1 MKLLKT
7 KLASEALGLH
17 PNTLRRYAD
26 AGEIKTVRTPTGQ
39 RLFDVDSYL
48 GVNGEQETICYCRVS
63 SYKQKDDLDRQ
74 IGYMQ
79 EKYPKGTII
88 KDIGS
93 GINFKRKGLNSIL
106 DKLLRGDKLKIVVAY
121 KDRLARFGSELIEYM
136 VKQNGGEFVVLN
148 EINHSPEKELTT
160 DLLNIIH
167 VFSCRMHGLR
177 KYSSQ
182 IKKDKDL
189 SDVLPE
195 GDS

>member
-26 AGEIKTVRTPTGQ
+26 AGEIKTVRTPI
-39 RLFDVDSYL
+39 
-48 GVNGEQETICYCRVS
+48 NGEQAIICYCRVS
-63 SYKQKDDLDRQ
+63 SYKQKDDLNRQ

-79 EKYPKGTII
+79 EKFPKAIII

-93 GINFKRKGLNSIL
+93 DINFKRKGLNSIL
-106 DKLLRGDKLKIVVAY
+106 DRLLRGDKLKLVIAY
-121 KDRLARFGSELIEYM
+121 KDRLARFGAELIEYM

-167 VFSCRMHGLR
+167 VFSCRIGLR

-189 SDVLPE
+189 PNVLPK
-195 GDS
+195 GNA